1 MYLNG
6 NLTPLNSPSF
16 YATLIVFFG
25 LLLPILEAKYHA
37 RGDSLR
43 IHKFQ
48 V

>member
-6 NLTPLNSPSF
+6 SLTPLNSPSF
-16 YATLIVFFG
+16 YATLIVLFFVD
-25 LLLPILEAKYHA
+25 LLLPILGAKDHA
-37 RGDSLR
+37 RH